1 MNVSGA
7 LRARTILQ
15 LVLLS
20 LLTAACTLRIG
31 GPSTLPDA
39 PAPTAVPLGENREA
53 ESPGALVSPE
63 RPLAAPPG
71 FAVSVFASGL
81 RGPRMMIL
89 GPDDV
94 IYVAERGAGRVVR
107 LPDRDGDGVVDSLEI
122 VAADLNAP
130 SSLAFYR
137 DGSLYVAE
145 TTRVLH
151 LEAPDTQG
159 HFRESTVVI
168 DGLPSGGHSTRTLLF
183 SPDWETLYVSVGSSC
198 NICREEDPR
207 RAAILA
213 YNPDG
218 SDERVFATGLRNAV
232 GLALHP
238 ESGEIWATNN
248 GRDWLGDD
256 LPPETVY
263 LVRENGDYG
272 WPRCHAGRIVDPEFG
287 SPDGCSNVVDPA
299 VEMQAH
305 TAPLGLAF
313 YTGDAFP
320 QSYRGD
326 LFIALHG
333 SWNRSVPVGYKVV
346 HVPMLD
352 GGVGPVQDFVTGWLE
367 DDGSN
372 WGRPVGVITGADGAL
387 YISDD
392 SGGRVY
398 RVAYLGD

>member
-1 MNVSGA
+1 
-7 LRARTILQ
+7 
-15 LVLLS
+15 
-20 LLTAACTLRIG
+20 
-31 GPSTLPDA
+31 
-39 PAPTAVPLGENREA
+39 
-53 ESPGALVSPE
+53 
-63 RPLAAPPG
+63 
-71 FAVSVFASGL
+71 
-81 RGPRMMIL
+81 
-89 GPDDV
+89 
-94 IYVAERGAGRVVR
+94 
-107 LPDRDGDGVVDSLEI
+107 
-122 VAADLNAP
+122 
-130 SSLAFYR
+130 
-137 DGSLYVAE
+137 
-145 TTRVLH
+145 
-151 LEAPDTQG
+151 
-159 HFRESTVVI
+159 
-168 DGLPSGGHSTRTLLF
+168 LLF

-198 NICREEDPR
+198 NVCREEDPR

-218 SDERVFATGLRNAV
+218 SNERVFATGLRNAV
-232 GLALHP
+232 GLALNP

-272 WPRCHAGRIVDPEFG
+272 WPRCHVGRIVDPEFG

-305 TAPLGLAF
+305 TAPLGLDF

-320 QSYRGD
+320 LPYRGD

-346 HVPMLD
+346 RIPMQQ
-352 GGVGPVQDFVTGWLE
+352 GKPGPVQDFVTGWLE
-367 DDGSN
+367 EDGSN

-398 RVAYLGD
+398 RVAFLGG